1 MPARQHF
8 TEELNRMHQDI
19 LRMGSL
25 VESALKK
32 ALAALSEKNAD
43 LAQSVI
49 EEDKRIDEL
58 QVYIEETCA
67 KLLATEQPVASDL
80 REILTAI
87 KITADLE
94 RIGDHARHLA
104 KSVENISNSP
114 YFEAVP
120 RLKEMAEF
128 GIRMVHDALTAFV
141 ERDAEKATEIARR
154 DDQLD
159 NMKNQMLDWVLEI
172 MESHPKSLRTGIDFL
187 FLNRFLERLGDHV
200 TNMCEWIVYSRR
212 GEHIELNT

>member
-8 TEELNRMHQDI
+8 TEELNTMHQDI
-19 LRMGSL
+19 LKMGSL

-32 ALAALSEKNAD
+32 ALVALSEKNTE
-43 LAQSVI
+43 LAETVI
-49 EEDKRIDEL
+49 EEDRRIDEL
-58 QVYIEETCA
+58 QVYIEESCA

-104 KSVENISNSP
+104 KSVANISNSP

-120 RLKEMAEF
+120 RLKEMAEY
-128 GIRMVHDALTAFV
+128 GIKMVHDALTAFV
-141 ERDAEKATEIARR
+141 ERDAEQATEIAKR
-154 DDQLD
+154 DDKLD
-159 NMKNQMLDWVLEI
+159 DMKNQMLDRVIEI
-172 MESHPKSLRTGIDFL
+172 MQANPQSLKTGIDFL
-187 FLNRFLERLGDHV
+187 FVNRFLERLGDHV
-200 TNMCEWIVYSRR
+200 TNMCEWIVYSKR
-212 GEHIELNT
+212 GEHIELNP